1 MPSAALLLQWQAKV
15 RMENS
20 RRNTKNTD
28 TDTDNTEETQR
39 KITRKKNQFENMI
52 LLSLIF
58 LWTSH
63 SHFLRSSKF
72 SFFSCF
78 SEGSTEKLTVLSRTL
93 KRSMVNIGLAF
104 ILYHNI
110 NQFANLRHFWEPIS
124 ECPESFVWKCFK
136 EKVQYGTK
144 RIETFQVLA
153 KLSFITAE
161 TELGYY
167 HQI

>member
-28 TDTDNTEETQR
+28 TDTDNTEETE
-39 KITRKKNQFENMI
+39 KNNKEKKSIWKHDITFFN
-52 LLSLIF
+52 F
-58 LWTSH
+58 LVNIA
-63 SHFLRSSKF
+63 FLRSSKF